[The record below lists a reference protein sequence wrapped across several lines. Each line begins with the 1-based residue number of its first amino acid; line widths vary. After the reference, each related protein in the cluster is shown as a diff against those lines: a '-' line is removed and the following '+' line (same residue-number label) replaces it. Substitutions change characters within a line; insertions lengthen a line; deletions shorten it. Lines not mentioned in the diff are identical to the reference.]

1 MVTQA
6 LVFLTG
12 FVVFYAA
19 HLATDYPLQTDR
31 QAARKA
37 GWTES
42 DTDPHPGRHH
52 HGWGANQAHAGTHTT
67 LSLTALLLIPNLALG
82 LPLSALGTVAAL
94 AWIHVSHAAI
104 DRRVGVAWWMRHTGQ
119 TAFQAHGGAAH
130 VDQAAHIVLGLLP
143 AALLLAKLG

>member
-6 LVFLTG
+6 LVFLIG
-12 FVVFYAA
+12 FVVFYAS
-19 HLATDYPLQTDR
+19 HLAADYPMQTDV
-31 QAARKA
+31 QTSRKA
-37 GWTES
+37 GWTEI
-42 DTDPHPGRHH
+42 DTANKAVLHH
-52 HGWGANQAHAGTHTT
+52 HGWGANQAHAGTHTAV
-67 LSLTALLLIPNLALG
+67 SLLALLLIPGLALG
-82 LPLSALGTVAAL
+82 LPLTVPGAVASL
-94 AWIHVSHAAI
+94 AWIHLSHAVI